1 MRKAVNLA
9 PYATVAFLVTSI
21 SGSAQDSPLKFWGMG
36 NSKCASY
43 SELFTSVDPEKEA
56 RLTTVLFIWATGFMS
71 GMNFVVEDAEI
82 KYLSDSRIS
91 LEALKE
97 AVLVKCRET
106 PESNLAMVIA
116 SIYGELPTD
125 R

>member
-1 MRKAVNLA
+1 
-9 PYATVAFLVTSI
+9 
-21 SGSAQDSPLKFWGMG
+21 MG

-43 SELFTSVDPEKEA
+43 SEVFASVDPEKEA

-71 GMNFVVEDAEI
+71 GVNLLSEEAEI
-82 KYLSDSRIS
+82 RDLSDSRVS
-91 LEALKE
+91 PEALKA
-97 AVLVKCRET
+97 AVLVKCHET

-116 SIYGELPTD
+116 SIYGELPKD